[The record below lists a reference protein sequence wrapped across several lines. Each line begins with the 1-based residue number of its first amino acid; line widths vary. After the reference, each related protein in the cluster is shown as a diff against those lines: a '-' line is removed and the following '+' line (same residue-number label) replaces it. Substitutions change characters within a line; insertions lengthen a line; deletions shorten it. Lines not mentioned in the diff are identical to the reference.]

1 MEKTAFV
8 TPETLV
14 RPGPIGRVVRLLLGI
29 FCCYG
34 AYRYGESPNA
44 LVRHDFPDLYL
55 FVAPAVAFWLLPP
68 VVNLGFGVSWQR
80 RPQGAVLLLAG
91 AAALADF
98 LLYGS
103 FWGPPLG
110 WVVFA
115 LTVYTLGHLGI
126 SFVLAAL
133 LGTPGCEMCS
143 IPDLIGKATGRTA
156 LEHHCPGCITP
167 LDNWEAKHRS

>member
-8 TPETLV
+8 TPGTLV
-14 RPGPIGRVVRLLLGI
+14 RPGPIGRAVRLILGI
-29 FCCYG
+29 FNCYW
-34 AYRYGESPNA
+34 AYWFGQSPNYF
-44 LVRHDFPDLYL
+44 VRSDTPDLSL
-55 FVAPAVAFWLLPP
+55 FVGPAVAFWLLPP
-68 VVNLGFGVSWQR
+68 VVNLGFGVSWR
-80 RPQGAVLLLAG
+80 RRSQGAVLLLAG

-115 LTVYTLGHLGI
+115 LTVYTFGHLGI

-133 LGTPGCEMCS
+133 LGTPGCEMRS
-143 IPDLIGKATGRTA
+143 IPDLIGKATRRTA
-156 LEHHCPGCITP
+156 LEHHCPGFITP
-167 LDNWEAKHRS
+167 LDNWEAQHR